1 MKKLSIILCLLFFQ
15 ISSAQDERIIRL
27 PDNIQP
33 EDRIAFALYTV
44 HENTLKLTA
53 QFNPIKNFE
62 PFSATLEIE
71 EGGTWV
77 EKAQAEIIYPGYTA
91 PFRTENWDDSKDSK
105 YRVVHN
111 KIAFYEGIIKKNPI
125 DKNEFVLAALTC
137 NSMYPEHGGD
147 ISRKDIVDNLVK
159 LQPDLVFFSG
169 DQVYEHSEHYLAWL
183 RFGRDFREVFRNSPC
198 VILPDDHDIG
208 QGNLWGQGGKKADAR
223 RGISGGYYM
232 PLEYIKE
239 VERAQTSHLP
249 DPYDP
254 TPIERGIGVYYT
266 DLKWGG
272 ISFAILEDRKFKSG
286 LLEVAKANPDVFP
299 EGPYEA
305 IFDPTIDTKRF
316 DIPGATLLGERQL
329 QFLEDWTTDWDN
341 AEMKTV
347 LSQTILGMVDNY
359 TGKYDKEIFADFDS
373 NAWPQTGRNNALRVI
388 RKSFSPMISG
398 DTHLGSVVQLGIDN
412 WNDAGY
418 NFTTPA
424 IANYWLRW
432 WHPKQPGKNKAK
444 NAPYYTG
451 EFLDGYQNKMTIL
464 AVANPTLP
472 EIKEGGKLST
482 RAAGYG
488 IVRYNKEQRT
498 ITFESWARNVDIF
511 DPKSKQYPGWPITI
525 QQTDNFP
532 IKTGFQLPILLLS
545 QEDQVVTIK
554 DSKTK
559 KVFSSLRINGNTYHP
574 KVLTEGKYNIEIG
587 EGESKQI
594 IKDIEATKRNKKTIK
609 VQLN

>member
-239 VERAQTSHLP
+239 VERAQTSHLL
-249 DPYDP
+249 
-254 TPIERGIGVYYT
+254 T
-266 DLKWGG
+266 
-272 ISFAILEDRKFKSG
+272 
-286 LLEVAKANPDVFP
+286 
-299 EGPYEA
+299 
-305 IFDPTIDTKRF
+305 
-316 DIPGATLLGERQL
+316 
-329 QFLEDWTTDWDN
+329 
-341 AEMKTV
+341 
-347 LSQTILGMVDNY
+347 
-359 TGKYDKEIFADFDS
+359 
-373 NAWPQTGRNNALRVI
+373 
-388 RKSFSPMISG
+388 
-398 DTHLGSVVQLGIDN
+398 
-412 WNDAGY
+412 
-418 NFTTPA
+418 
-424 IANYWLRW
+424 
-432 WHPKQPGKNKAK
+432 
-444 NAPYYTG
+444 
-451 EFLDGYQNKMTIL
+451 
-464 AVANPTLP
+464 
-472 EIKEGGKLST
+472 
-482 RAAGYG
+482 
-488 IVRYNKEQRT
+488 
-498 ITFESWARNVDIF
+498 
-511 DPKSKQYPGWPITI
+511 
-525 QQTDNFP
+525 
-532 IKTGFQLPILLLS
+532 ILLL
-545 QEDQVVTIK
+545 
-554 DSKTK
+554 
-559 KVFSSLRINGNTYHP
+559 LNG
-574 KVLTEGKYNIEIG
+574 E
-587 EGESKQI
+587 
-594 IKDIEATKRNKKTIK
+594 
-609 VQLN
+609 